1 MRSVAATVSVCQQ
14 KGVHVFMSVCVV
26 CQPAPERPRVYRPA
40 RAGCVSSSRPGALN
54 QVGWPILGA
63 SVLTHG
69 SGQRP
74 HKRLGRTTECQIP
87 GDADW
92 NLRPCPRPGRPHA
105 HAGQGGH
112 PHSPC
117 PFVAH
122 GPRRPQG
129 GPRRQRP
136 GWKIPGRQE
145 KRGPARSR
153 LPRSASSAVAAA
165 APARVPARRSSSTA
179 PRPPPGAWSVRV

>member
-14 KGVHVFMSVCVV
+14 KGAHVFMSLCVV
-26 CQPAPERPRVYRPA
+26 CQPAPERPQSLPT
-40 RAGCVSSSRPGALN
+40 RAGCVSWSRPGAVN
-54 QVGWPILGA
+54 PMGWPTLGA
-63 SVLTHG
+63 SLHIVLA
-69 SGQRP
+69 REP

-87 GDADW
+87 GDAGW
-92 NLRPCPRPGRPHA
+92 NLRPCPRPGHPHA
-105 HAGQGGH
+105 RVGQGGH

-122 GPRRPQG
+122 GSRRPQG